1 MTNEEIAYFE
11 VLHDFISTMTEIEN
25 VSIKK
30 GLNVSKVKKMLLEIS
45 DAYILLLEG

>member
-11 VLHDFISTMTEIEN
+11 VLHNFINTMTEIEN

-30 GLNVSKVKKMLLEIS
+30 GLKIPKVKKLLIEIS

>member
-1 MTNEEIAYFE
+1 MTNEEMAYFE
-11 VLHDFISTMTEIEN
+11 VLHNFISTMSEIET

-30 GLNVSKVKKMLLEIS
+30 GLKISKIKKLLLEIS